1 MIRFENVTF
10 AYPEA
15 AEPALRDVALEV
27 EPGELLLVAGETGAG
42 KSTLLR
48 AACGLVPH
56 FSGGDLDGRVLVA
69 GRDTRVAKP
78 RDLADVVG
86 FVAQDPEAG
95 GVAATVEDEIAFC
108 LENLGIDPM
117 LMRKR
122 VEETLDALGI
132 AGLRDRRLEQIS
144 GGERQRV
151 AVAAVLVAA
160 PKALILD
167 EPTSQ
172 LDPQSAEEVLQ
183 TIVRLSHDLGIAVMV
198 SEHRLERVAQFA
210 DRICMMH
217 GGRAAVG
224 SPRAMLA
231 EARIAPPVVRLGRAL
246 GWDPIPLTVREA
258 RSRAASLEPKP
269 PGKTPATPGDERLV
283 VKGLRV
289 VLGGREVV
297 RGVDLAVRAGET
309 LALVGRNGSGKT
321 TLLRAMVGLVR
332 RAGGEVRLDGEA
344 RKAVEDAA
352 RVAAFVPQAAE
363 RILYKARAIDEVAE
377 TLRLRGLD
385 VAKASE
391 VLAALDL
398 EWAAQRD
405 PRDLSAGERTRL
417 ALAATLAAD
426 PGVVLLDEP
435 TRGMDEPHKAA
446 LAGLLERWRAEGR
459 TVVIVTHDVELIAA
473 AATRVA
479 LMTEGEIVLDG
490 AAREVLGESVMFS
503 SQMNKVFEDRRIAT
517 VDDALAALGVGR

>member
-1 MIRFENVTF
+1 M
-10 AYPEA
+10 
-15 AEPALRDVALEV
+15 
-27 EPGELLLVAGETGAG
+27 LLVAGPTGAG

-56 FSGGDLDGRVLVA
+56 FSGGVLAGRVLVA
-69 GRDTRVAKP
+69 GRDTREKKP

-108 LENLGIDPM
+108 LENLGTDPM

-122 VEETLDALGI
+122 IEETLDALGI
-132 AGLRDRRLEQIS
+132 ASLRDRRLDAIS

-160 PKALILD
+160 PKALVLD

-183 TIVRLSHDLGIAVMV
+183 TIVRLSHDLGIAVLV

-210 DRICMMH
+210 DRVCVVD
-217 GGRAAVG
+217 GGHVWADEPRAALSR
-224 SPRAMLA
+224 SPV
-231 EARIAPPVVRLGRAL
+231 APPVVRLGRAL
-246 GWDPIPLTVREA
+246 GWSPLPLTIREA
-258 RSRAASLEPKP
+258 RTRAAGLALA
-269 PGKTPATPGDERLV
+269 PAPAAAEAPGDERLRV
-283 VKGLRV
+283 EGLRV

-297 RGVDLAVRAGET
+297 CGAGLVVRAGET
-309 LALVGRNGSGKT
+309 VAIVGRNGSGKT
-321 TLLRAMVGLVR
+321 TLLRAIVGLVR
-332 RAGGEVRLDGEA
+332 RAGGRVLLDGVP
-344 RKAVEDAA
+344 RKDVREAA
-352 RVAAFVPQAAE
+352 RVAGYVPQAAE
-363 RILYKARAIDEVAE
+363 RVLYRNRAIDEVDE

-385 VAKASE
+385 RTQATE
-391 VLAALDL
+391 ILGALDL
-398 EWAAQRD
+398 AWAADRD

-417 ALAATLAAD
+417 ALAATLAAA

-435 TRGMDEPHKAA
+435 TRGMDEAHKEA
-446 LAGLLERWRAEGR
+446 LVALLARWRAEGR
-459 TVVIVTHDVELIAA
+459 AVVVVTHDVELVAA

-479 LMTEGEIVLDG
+479 LMTDGEIVLDG
-490 AAREVLGESVMFS
+490 PAREVLGESVMFS
-503 SQMNKVFEDRRIAT
+503 SQMNKVFEDRRVAT
-517 VDDALAALGVGR
+517 VADALAALGGR